1 MSNANKIINVL
12 VLVAAVVAVVLGI
25 MLFNKREDVAQGR
38 EMMAKAIADNT
49 AKLIAEEDTKNVRK
63 LTVKTDDLA
72 ISKTAED
79 IQDPLKK
86 FDAATK
92 KMVQQRDALAKY
104 AIELTSIVSDGQGMD
119 AFSAQRLADYTL
131 NQDESTKISG
141 HVTKRME
148 ESKKVSAALVSAVKT
163 LNNNLKMEELDA
175 AKANAGTPDV
185 AYLNERV
192 AAIAEKT
199 QATQSKNDA
208 LAAHVKA
215 VAVLMSMDEPALDG
229 ADYAATLSAARAAVE
244 QKMTEYN
251 DLVSAKATLSAQI
264 KEAKGQ
270 VETAS
275 SDMENSKKLLAVREK
290 ELEAAQKEIKRL
302 NQIIAPAKTV
312 QTGAKANLN
321 TSFNQ
326 LKKVQAKVLYADPK
340 NSFVVISLGKNA
352 RIESKD
358 AKGAVVKTDVQI
370 PPNAVMTVASSLD
383 PEKAKFTGKIQ
394 IATAGD
400 KESVANILPVPN
412 AAAPAVGDI
421 VYFSNF
427 DLESVRQAN
436 EQRLA
441 EMRKQVAQPAADA
454 AAAKDAEMNEYLEA
468 EKTEAEDGVI

>member
-12 VLVAAVVAVVLGI
+12 VLVAAVIAVVLGI

-72 ISKTAED
+72 IGKTAED

-86 FDAATK
+86 FEAATK
-92 KMVQQRDALAKY
+92 KMVQQRDTLAKY

-119 AFSAQRLADYTL
+119 AFSAERLADYTL

-141 HVTKRME
+141 HVAKRME

-163 LNNNLKMEELDA
+163 LNDNLKMEDLDA
-175 AKANAGTPDV
+175 AKANSGTPDV

-192 AAIAEKT
+192 AAIAART
-199 QATQSKNDA
+199 QATQAKNDA
-208 LAAHVKA
+208 LAAHAKA
-215 VAVLMSMDEPALDG
+215 VASLMSMDEPALDG
-229 ADYAATLSAARAAVE
+229 ADYAATLASAREAIE

-270 VETAS
+270 VEAAAGNVE
-275 SDMENSKKLLAVREK
+275 DSKKLLAVREK
-290 ELEAAQKEIKRL
+290 ELEAAKKEIKRL

-326 LKKVQAKVLYADPK
+326 LKKVQAKVLYADPQ
-340 NSFVVISLGKNA
+340 NSFVVISLGKSVK
-352 RIESKD
+352 IESKD

-427 DLESVRQAN
+427 DLDNVRQAN

-454 AAAKDAEMNEYLEA
+454 AAAKEAEMDSYLSEA
-468 EKTEAEDGVI
+468 AEDDAI

>member
-12 VLVAAVVAVVLGI
+12 VLVATVVAVVLGI